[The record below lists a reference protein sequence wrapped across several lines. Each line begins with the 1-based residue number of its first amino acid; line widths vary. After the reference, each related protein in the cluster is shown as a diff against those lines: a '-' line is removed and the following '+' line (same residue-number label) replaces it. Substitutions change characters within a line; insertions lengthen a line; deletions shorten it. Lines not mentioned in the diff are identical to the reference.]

1 MLTVNSQSKSLVI
14 SSTQVSPTSVSDLE
28 ALRESFVDIKKCNSN
43 VFVPIRRQNG
53 RCLVLTFCHCYWC
66 SSLFWLGAGL
76 FSVLIYHI
84 VLRLFV
90 YFSLD
95 FTHDLGPSLDLG
107 HINSHHFAVVH
118 IPQRIYTDVQTN

>member
-1 MLTVNSQSKSLVI
+1 MPRVNVLSLLLV
-14 SSTQVSPTSVSDLE
+14 L
-28 ALRESFVDIKKCNSN
+28 
-43 VFVPIRRQNG
+43 VFVLV
-53 RCLVLTFCHCYWC
+53 RCWSFY
-66 SSLFWLGAGL
+66 
-76 FSVLIYHI
+76 VLIYHI